1 MISDC
6 EKQLIWTLDTDIF
19 IVLYPSLYRQ
29 YLDWG
34 TFPWEKADSESV
46 WFSFRSVMLSLCT
59 LYSSLAANVEI
70 SLAPAS
76 A

>member
-34 TFPWEKADSESV
+34 TFP
-46 WFSFRSVMLSLCT
+46 
-59 LYSSLAANVEI
+59 
-70 SLAPAS
+70 
-76 A
+76 